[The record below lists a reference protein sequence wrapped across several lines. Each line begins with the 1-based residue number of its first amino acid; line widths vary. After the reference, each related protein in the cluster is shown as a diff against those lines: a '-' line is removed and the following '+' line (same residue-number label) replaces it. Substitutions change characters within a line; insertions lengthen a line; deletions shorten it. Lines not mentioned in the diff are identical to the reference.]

1 MVKDHSTAKGL
12 REEEKAEGPT
22 TEGNRQIHPNGYQVE
37 NLEVRRTAVLTDSV
51 LSAQT
56 SLLPYKGGSFAKGE
70 AQQNML
76 VRDTPAYL
84 RSKMWRSPC
93 HTCINPSQV

>member
-37 NLEVRRTAVLTDSV
+37 NLEARQTTVLLNSV
-51 LSAQT
+51 LSLQT
-56 SLLPYKGGSFAKGE
+56 SLLPYNGGSFAKGE

-76 VRDTPAYL
+76 VRNTPAYL
-84 RSKMWRSPC
+84 CSKMWRNPC
-93 HTCINPSQV
+93 HTFINPIQV